1 MLVFSCDGTEIEVKT
16 RITMTIIWMTKII
29 FQMFLF
35 NNKIKKMESGVTL
48 FLIFSQLLLV
58 CFAEMEKL
66 EDNAGTYSIVAP
78 KKLRPNLDYHISATV
93 HNVPSSVQMTISIEG
108 PSDNGNYNSISKT
121 ALLKPSETQ
130 ILKFEVGEWSSGNY
144 SLTVSGE
151 GGLKFQNQT
160 SLIYEP
166 KSYSVFIQTD
176 KAIYKPGQLVQFR
189 IIVVNLYLLP
199 SVTGAIDIYITDA
212 NENRIKQWNRMFT
225 SKGIVSSNLL
235 LSDKPVLG
243 DWTIHVE
250 VLGQTFMK
258 SFTVAEYVLPT
269 FNVEIIIPPYA
280 TFNKSDIVAIVQAKY
295 TYGKPVKGEVTLSV
309 APNDKYT
316 YYPDKTHTTFEYK
329 SQIDGTINIPINI
342 VQSLQL
348 KSNYYFQ
355 VIMFNAVVQE
365 QHTGRKYSANAT
377 LKMHETDIK
386 IELIKSSKT
395 FKPGLKY
402 TAFLKV
408 AHQDDKPVTEENA
421 ELILKYGYSY
431 NEQRNSS
438 VYTIP
443 KNGLVKLEFYPPH
456 KNDPNWP
463 MKILHI
469 QAEFHN
475 HTYYLSNVDAAI
487 SPSNNF
493 IQVTLLTQDPK
504 IDQEAILEVNAT
516 EPLDHVV
523 VEVIGRGGIAFANT
537 FKIPNE
543 KSHQISFTI
552 SHRMTPRAHIVVYY
566 IRNNNSEIV
575 ADAVNFEVPGVL
587 RTPIT
592 VKSNINITKPGAE
605 INIEV
610 ETKPNAFIGLL
621 GIDESVL
628 LLKSG
633 NDITEKD
640 VIDEID
646 KYFPGTDRFVSPW
659 YRRKKR
665 SFWWPGL
672 KSAGEIFDESG
683 LIILTNGLVPTYFEM
698 IMYRM
703 NSEVAYAGGDDMMYE
718 DLHNKPN
725 SAIKVRKQFPET
737 WLWNETVANN
747 EGKLILSSYMP
758 DTITSWIVSAFSM
771 DSVTGLGIAPNPAK
785 ITTFRPFFV
794 KLNLPY
800 SIIRGESIN
809 IQAIVFNYNNK
820 PVEAKVTLENEND
833 EFDFTVAG
841 NTIDSN
847 NKMKTKTVTIPSQ
860 DGASVSFLITPKKLG
875 YISIKIS
882 AISSLG
888 GDIVLRPLLV
898 KPEGATQYFNKAV
911 LIDLRAV
918 SSKPLSTEVAI
929 DIPSNIVEES
939 SRITVSA
946 IGDLLGPSVNNLD
959 QLLQM
964 PFGCGEQNML
974 NFVPNIVV
982 TEYLQRAN
990 RLTPE
995 IESKS
1000 RRFMETGYQRELTYM
1015 RDDGSFSAFGKR
1027 DKSGSTWLSAFVVR
1041 SFHQAKS
1048 YIDIDDKIIEKTLK
1062 WLIQRQKPN
1071 GSFEEPG
1078 EVHHKAMQG
1087 GAGSGTTL
1095 TAFVLIAL
1103 LENQAQKIYP
1113 QEVKRTE
1120 DYIVKEL
1127 RNSED
1132 PYMVSIAT
1140 YALHLSDNPN
1150 KDNAFQKLQSL
1161 AMQKGDYKF
1170 WSKEKSVEKEKLS
1183 NSESPSEDNEMTAY
1197 ALLTYA
1203 LRADVVS
1210 ALPIMKW
1217 LISRQNANGGFSS
1230 TQDTVVGIQAL
1241 GKMAARL
1248 VSSTVS
1254 INIEVNYDENRKKFI
1269 NITSENALV
1278 LQQIELPSST
1288 KVINLNASGFGVGI
1302 VQVSWSYNV
1311 AVKKE
1316 NSPFS
1321 LNPIV
1326 GKSSTDD
1333 FLELNVCT
1341 NYNEEGATNM
1351 AVMEIVLPT
1360 GYAADI
1366 DSFPAIHKIPKV
1378 KQVDSVNGDSKV
1390 IVYFDRIDKEE
1401 MCFVVP
1407 AYRNY
1412 KVANQKPVPV
1422 EVYDYYNLAK
1432 SSRMFYQIQEGKL
1445 CDICEG
1451 EDCGNKCN
1459 SLNHSSSVFHSS
1471 SPLLIIIFLKIY
1483 FLIKE

>member
-1 MLVFSCDGTEIEVKT
+1 
-16 RITMTIIWMTKII
+16 
-29 FQMFLF
+29 
-35 NNKIKKMESGVTL
+35 MESGVTL
-48 FLIFSQLLLV
+48 LFVLSQLLMIS
-58 CFAEMEKL
+58 FAQIERL
-66 EDNAGTYSIVAP
+66 EDNMATYSVVAP
-78 KKLRPNLDYHISATV
+78 KKLRPNLDYHVSATV
-93 HNVPSSVQMTISIEG
+93 HNVPSPVHMTISIEG
-108 PSDNGNYNSISKT
+108 PADNGNYNSISKV
-121 ALLKPSETQ
+121 ADLNPSETQ

-144 SLTVSGE
+144 SLTVSGD
-151 GGLKFQNQT
+151 GGLTFQNQT
-160 SLIYEP
+160 TLIYEP

-212 NENRIKQWNRMFT
+212 NENRIKQWNRIFT
-225 SKGIVSSNLL
+225 SKGILSFNLL

-250 VLGQTFMK
+250 ILGQSFMK
-258 SFTVAEYVLPT
+258 TFTVAEYVLPT
-269 FNVEIIIPPYA
+269 FSVEIITPSYA
-280 TFNKSDIVAIVQAKY
+280 TFNKSDIVATVQAKY
-295 TYGKPVKGEVTLSV
+295 TYGKPVKGEVIFTA
-309 APNDKYT
+309 APNTQYS
-316 YYPDKTHTTFEYK
+316 YYPDKTFSSFETTLK
-329 SQIDGTINIPINI
+329 IDGSVNIPMNL
-342 VQSLQL
+342 VQDLQL
-348 KSNYYFQ
+348 KPNYYYRE
-355 VIMFNAVVQE
+355 IIFNAVVQE
-365 QHTGRKYSANAT
+365 ELTGRKYNASSL

-402 TAFLKV
+402 VAFLKV
-408 AHQDDKPVTEENA
+408 AHQDDKPLTEDNA
-421 ELILKYGYSY
+421 ELILKHGYTY
-431 NEQRNSS
+431 NDEKWSAS
-438 VYTIP
+438 VYKIP

-456 KNDPNWP
+456 KIDNASVKVLN
-463 MKILHI
+463 I

-475 HTYYLSNVDAAI
+475 HTYYISNIDAAI
-487 SPSNNF
+487 SPSDNF
-493 IQVTLLTQDPK
+493 IQATLLTQNPK
-504 IDQEAILEVNAT
+504 IDEEAILEVNAT
-516 EPLDHVV
+516 EPLNHVV

-543 KSHQISFTI
+543 KNYQIRFPI
-552 SHRMTPRAHIVVYY
+552 SHRMTPRAHVVIYY
-566 IRNNNSEIV
+566 IRNNNSEVI

-592 VKSNINITKPGAE
+592 VKSNIDNTKPGAE
-605 INIEV
+605 VNIEV

-621 GIDESVL
+621 GIDESIL

-646 KYFPGTDRFVSPW
+646 KYFPGADRFTSPW
-659 YRRKKR
+659 YRRRKR

-672 KSAGEIFDESG
+672 KTAGEIFDESG
-683 LIILTNGLVPTYFEM
+683 LIILTNGLVPVYIEM

-703 NSEVAYAGGDDMMYE
+703 NSEVAYTSGGGDMMY
-718 DLHNKPN
+718 DDSFNSKSS

-737 WLWNETVANN
+737 WLWNDTMANS
-747 EGKLILSSYMP
+747 EGKFVLSSQIP

-771 DSVTGLGIAPNPAK
+771 DSVTGLGIAPQPAK

-800 SIIRGESIN
+800 SIIRGESIA
-809 IQAIVFNYNNK
+809 IQVIVFNYNNK
-820 PVEAKVTLENEND
+820 AVEAKVSLSNEKN
-833 EFDFTVAG
+833 EFDFTIAG
-841 NTIDSN
+841 NEITDET
-847 NKMKTKTVTIPSQ
+847 KMKTKTVTVPAQ
-860 DGASVSFLITPKKLG
+860 DGVSVSFLITPQVLG
-875 YISIKIS
+875 YIDIKVT
-882 AISSLG
+882 AVSSLA
-888 GDIVLRPLLV
+888 GDAVLRTLLV

-918 SSKPLSTEVAI
+918 SSKPLSTDVAI
-929 DIPSNIVEES
+929 DIPSNAVEGS
-939 SRITVSA
+939 QSITVSA

-974 NFVPNIVV
+974 NFVPNIVI
-982 TEYLQRAN
+982 TEYLQRAD

-995 IESKS
+995 IQNKS
-1000 RRFMETGYQRELTYM
+1000 RRYMETGYQRELTYM

-1027 DKSGSTWLSAFVVR
+1027 DKSGSTWLTAFVVR
-1041 SFHQAKS
+1041 SFHQAIP
-1048 YIDIDDKIIEKTLK
+1048 YIDIDDKVIEGSLK
-1062 WLIQRQKPN
+1062 WLIQRQNLN
-1071 GSFEEPG
+1071 GSFDEPG

-1103 LENQAQKIYP
+1103 LENQAQKKYP
-1113 QEVKRTE
+1113 QEVKLTE
-1120 DYIVKEL
+1120 KYIVKEL
-1127 RNSED
+1127 ANSED

-1140 YALHLSDNPN
+1140 YALHLSDNP
-1150 KDNAFQKLQSL
+1150 KKEFAFQKLQSL
-1161 AMQKGDYKF
+1161 AKQKGDYKY
-1170 WSKEKSVEKEKLS
+1170 WSKEKSEKEKQDNFLS
-1183 NSESPSEDNEMTAY
+1183 LSEDIEMTAY

-1203 LRADVVS
+1203 LRADVVA
-1210 ALPIMKW
+1210 ALPIMRW
-1217 LISRQNANGGFSS
+1217 LISQQNENGGYSS

-1254 INIEVNYDENRKKFI
+1254 INTEISFGNNQRKTL
-1269 NITSENALV
+1269 NITRENALV
-1278 LQQIELPSST
+1278 LQRIQIPSTT
-1288 KVINLNASGFGVGI
+1288 KMINLKASGFGVGI
-1302 VQVSWSYNV
+1302 VQVSWSYNL
-1311 AVKKE
+1311 AVEKE
-1316 NSPFS
+1316 KSPFS
-1321 LNPIV
+1321 LKPTI
-1326 GKSSTDD
+1326 GKSSTEN

-1341 NYNEEGATNM
+1341 NYKEEGATNM

-1360 GYAADI
+1360 GYAADV

-1401 MCFVVP
+1401 MCVVLP
-1407 AYRNY
+1407 AYKNY

-1432 SSRMFYQIQEGKL
+1432 SSRMFYQVQEGKL
-1445 CDICEG
+1445 CDICEN
-1451 EDCGNKCN
+1451 EDCGKKCN
-1459 SLNHSSSVFHSS
+1459 SIYDSSDNAGFTFNP
-1471 SPLLIIIFLKIY
+1471 SPLLIIFVKIY
-1483 FLIKE
+1483 LLIRE